1 MAGCYNSA
9 AGPIWDLPTSGAA
22 TPACVTGSSV
32 QKGVLNFTSGS
43 SAQISFLLPPTLTG
57 TADLKLVWSSAQTS
71 ATGTWTLTAACA
83 TPNGAATDDPA
94 YATFWAPAQDTSSGT
109 VNGLTST
116 SQASVAYPAGCLAGT
131 YMHLKLTWTAG
142 SATSFNA
149 DTLQIVMR
157 P

>member
-9 AGPIWDLPTSGAA
+9 AGPIWDLPASGAA
-22 TPACVTGSSV
+22 TPACVTGSGV
-32 QKGVLNFTSGS
+32 QKGVLNFASGS

-57 TADLKLVWSSAQTS
+57 TADLKLVWSSAQAS
-71 ATGTWTLTAACA
+71 ATGTWTLAAGCT

-94 YATFWAPAQDTSSGT
+94 FVTFWSPAQDTSSGT

-149 DTLQIVMR
+149 DTLQIVLR